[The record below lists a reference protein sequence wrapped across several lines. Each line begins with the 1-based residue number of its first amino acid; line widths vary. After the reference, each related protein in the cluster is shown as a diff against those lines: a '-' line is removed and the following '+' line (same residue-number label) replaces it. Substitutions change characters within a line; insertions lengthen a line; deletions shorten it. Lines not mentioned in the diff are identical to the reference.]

1 VAGYIGRDRT
11 LGGAIGW
18 VSTYIAHGIS
28 AMTSDTDK
36 MTYDIGEL
44 DGTVTE
50 HI

>member
-1 VAGYIGRDRT
+1 MAGYIGRDRT